1 MISQCLMGN
10 DIEVFFDFSTLIH
23 FSLSLEFY
31 KLISCI
37 LKLGLVY
44 SLNWPWMRLLCSMY
58 ASLEIGSIKSLTALN
73 AGNWEQEQNVA
84 THNKATINGENS
96 GYSIQLKSFAK
107 IIF

>member
-1 MISQCLMGN
+1 MHFKTWFGL
-10 DIEVFFDFSTLIH
+10 LIQ
-23 FSLSLEFY
+23 LAMD
-31 KLISCI
+31 
-37 LKLGLVY
+37 
-44 SLNWPWMRLLCSMY
+44 MRLLCSMY
-58 ASLEIGSIKSLTALN
+58 ASLEMGSIKSLTALN